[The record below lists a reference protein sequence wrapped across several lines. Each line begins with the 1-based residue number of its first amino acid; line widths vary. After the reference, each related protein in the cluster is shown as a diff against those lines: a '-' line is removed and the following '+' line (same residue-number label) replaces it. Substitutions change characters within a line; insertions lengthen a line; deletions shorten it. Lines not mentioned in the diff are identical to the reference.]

1 MIRASQKG
9 KTKTVYKFIRVLIA
23 TSLVMGIVLLAQA
36 QVAWANHTADQ
47 SLSAENHKMQ
57 SVVPAPGD
65 DDCDKDKSKDKDKGK
80 DKDKCKGTVKPP
92 SRDLIIPVT
101 GSYSVGGFCTLSVEF
116 NDPEITLDASIEDP
130 LPGELPD
137 DVQKIR
143 QGCILTYYRSNQRLN
158 ELPPDLGN
166 TTICFAGIPSKQMLV
181 YFYDIYSPNPGWVA
195 LETTDQDGIV
205 CALGNGSGVYIATFQ
220 QS

>member
-1 MIRASQKG
+1 M
-9 KTKTVYKFIRVLIA
+9 YKFIRMLVAIF
-23 TSLVMGIVLLAQA
+23 LVMGIVLLARA
-36 QVAWANHTADQ
+36 RVAWANHSVAP
-47 SLSAENHKMQ
+47 SLSAENHEMQ
-57 SVVPAPGD
+57 SLVPAPGV
-65 DDCDKDKSKDKDKGK
+65 DCDKDKDK

-92 SRDLIIPVT
+92 SRDIIIPVT

-116 NDPEITLDASIEDP
+116 SDPEITLDASIEDP
-130 LPGELPD
+130 LPGELPA

-143 QGCILTYYRSNQRLN
+143 QGCLLTFYRSNQRLN

-205 CALGNGSGVYIATFQ
+205 CALGNGSGVYVATFK

>member
-1 MIRASQKG
+1 M
-9 KTKTVYKFIRVLIA
+9 YKFIRVLIA
-23 TSLVMGIVLLAQA
+23 ISLVMGIVLLAQA
-36 QVAWANHTADQ
+36 RVAWANHSVAP
-47 SLSAENHKMQ
+47 SLSAENHEMQ
-57 SVVPAPGD
+57 SLVPAPGV
-65 DDCDKDKSKDKDKGK
+65 DCNKDKDK

-92 SRDLIIPVT
+92 SRDIIIPVT

-116 NDPEITLDASIEDP
+116 SDPEITLDASIEDP
-130 LPGELPD
+130 LPGELPA

-143 QGCILTYYRSNQRLN
+143 QGCLLTFYRSNQRLN

-205 CALGNGSGVYIATFQ
+205 CALGNGSGVYVATFQ

>member
-1 MIRASQKG
+1 MY
-9 KTKTVYKFIRVLIA
+9 KTIRVLIA
-23 TSLVMGIVLLAQA
+23 ISLVMGIVLLAHDR
-36 QVAWANHTADQ
+36 VAWANYSPDQ
-47 SLSAENHKMQ
+47 SLSAENHEMQ
-57 SVVPAPGD
+57 SVAPAPGD
-65 DDCDKDKSKDKDKGK
+65 KDCEKDKGK

-92 SRDLIIPVT
+92 HPRDLIIPVT
-101 GSYSVGGFCTLSVEF
+101 GDYSVGGFCTLTIELK
-116 NDPEITLDASIEDP
+116 DPEITLDASIETP

-143 QGCILTYYRSNQRLN
+143 QGCLLTYYRSNQRLN

-205 CALGNGSGVYIATFQ
+205 CALGNGSGVYVATFQ
-220 QS
+220 QP